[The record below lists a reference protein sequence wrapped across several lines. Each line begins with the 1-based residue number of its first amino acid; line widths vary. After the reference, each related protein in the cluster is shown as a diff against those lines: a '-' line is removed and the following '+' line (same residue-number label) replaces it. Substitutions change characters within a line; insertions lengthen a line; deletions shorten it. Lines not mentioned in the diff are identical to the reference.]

1 MKSYITE
8 YTAKNGMAIQNI
20 SHEYKLPDR
29 KIGDIYNMDI
39 IARDDNG
46 DFKIDNIEFEVVEIK
61 QYTKDID
68 EQIHL
73 VSVY

>member
-8 YTAKNGMAIQNI
+8 YTAKNGMTIQNI
-20 SHEYKLPDR
+20 SHDYKLPDR
-29 KIGDIYNMDI
+29 KIGDIHNMDI

-46 DFKIDNIEFEVVEIK
+46 DFKIDNVEFEVVEIK
-61 QYTKDID
+61 QYTKDVD

-73 VSVY
+73 VAIV